1 MAKADSEPP
10 DDDDAAAEPIPP
22 LEWVIAA
29 IGLAAVV
36 VCLGF
41 LSYRGLTHEP
51 EPPHFEVTATGV
63 RRVGDRYQVRFRAE
77 NRGDSAAE
85 VVIRG
90 ELATGDER
98 ETREALID
106 LFPAGS
112 SREGGLFFVEDP
124 ARGQLVLH
132 AASYQDP

>member
-1 MAKADSEPP
+1 MADDDTR
-10 DDDDAAAEPIPP
+10 DDDDCSGPIPP

-29 IGLAAVV
+29 IGLVLVV
-36 VCLGF
+36 VCLAF
-41 LSYRGLTHEP
+41 LSYRGLTHAP
-51 EPPHFEVTATGV
+51 GPPDVEVRTIAV
-63 RRVGDRYQVRFRAE
+63 RRVGDRYHVRFRAE

-90 ELATGDER
+90 ELAAGGER
-98 ETREALID
+98 EMREALIE

-132 AASYQDP
+132 AVSYQDP